1 MESNDHDILIGL
13 KTSVD
18 ALIKGQSDFFG
29 RYSMEHTALVS
40 RVTVLENQ
48 DSRDS
53 ERFKNLTEEIRRSL
67 NNAAKIDTLAA
78 DVKNMG
84 DAIRDLKAKSNLWDI
99 ANAIGVAIAS
109 ALAWIGLKP

>member
-1 MESNDHDILIGL
+1 
-13 KTSVD
+13 
-18 ALIKGQSDFFG
+18 
-29 RYSMEHTALVS
+29 
-40 RVTVLENQ
+40 
-48 DSRDS
+48 
-53 ERFKNLTEEIRRSL
+53 L